1 MAVSCGFNPGRKFLQ
16 QALDNANSNPD
27 GLVIVEREDRWCVL
41 GVVGCI
47 DVGLTLCRYVSKAIS
62 DKYLSFAEELFV
74 DAIREHLG
82 PFDKPSKNT
91 VFPQS
96 SGSYMASA
104 EFMVVPTATEIRT
117 SRRSDAPAIKAFQ
130 KMSPTHLEHAIA
142 TLTKRMT
149 DGRQVFSKVSLCDPM
164 LCATEG
170 GGI

>member
-47 DVGLTLCRYVSKAIS
+47 DVGLILCRYLSKAIS
-62 DKYLSFAEELFV
+62 DKYLSFAEEVFV

-96 SGSYMASA
+96 SGTYMASA
-104 EFMVVPTATEIRT
+104 EFMVVPLPEIRA
-117 SRRSDAPAIKAFQ
+117 SHSDAPAIKAFQ
-130 KMSPTHLEHAIA
+130 KLSPTHLEHAIA
-142 TLTKRMT
+142 TLAKRMT